1 LAFLSYYVIV
11 IVAFLGALRI
21 AGISYTSIL
30 AGVSITGLIVGLATQ
45 NILSNL
51 FAE

>member
-1 LAFLSYYVIV
+1 
-11 IVAFLGALRI
+11 VAFFGALRI

-51 FAE
+51 FAGMMILAQKPLI